1 MTRRSR
7 TPGPTVRRE
16 GSLRDL
22 IDRTAAERDL
32 RNATRRLEREQRE
45 LAADEE
51 RLTGLPSIDR
61 RGGFGTAAGRVG
73 SRLNLPPLT
82 TTSAQLCSVFPFVV
96 GEELPVDGPFV
107 GLDVYSRTPFCFSL
121 HELYRAKAITAP
133 NMMVSGRIGT
143 AKSSLLKTLAFRGV
157 PFGVKFYAVD
167 IRSEYAEL
175 ARLCGITP
183 VRIGPGLGTTINP
196 LAAIRRDP
204 GMPVPQWLQL
214 QRSRRLLLLEGLLEI
229 QVGER
234 LTEAERSMIEYA
246 VDAVTRAE
254 HGTDPDRQAT
264 PTLSQVLHAMSQPE
278 WWQHRLDAVNYPL
291 DAFTADSRRVRL
303 ALERLIRGALGGVF
317 DSDDTATQARID
329 FTQAGAVLDL
339 QAIRSSDQL
348 TAMAMTCAQSWLEAE
363 LSRPA
368 GGPRVCI
375 YDEFTLI
382 ARHLGLIR
390 RMREQT
396 KLARALGIGNILALH
411 RFSDLAAVGEAGS
424 EQVRIARGLIED
436 SGVRVSYGQEPGS
449 LQQAAEFLG
458 TNDTE
463 TDLLRHLRQGVGLWR
478 IGNRSIVVRHQLSSV
493 ERQMVHTD
501 SQMEALPDTSDDSA
515 PDDSVAAG
523 GLDRAGDAGPPNSRV
538 GVGAAERRVP

>member
-1 MTRRSR
+1 MRRA
-7 TPGPTVRRE
+7 
-16 GSLRDL
+16 GSLLDL
-22 IDRTAAERDL
+22 IERGAADRDQRAAARALDQQ
-32 RNATRRLEREQRE
+32 RRA

-51 RLTGLPSIDR
+51 RLTGRPPVDR
-61 RGGFGTAAGRVG
+61 RGGFGTAAGRVAV
-73 SRLNLPPLT
+73 RLNLPPLT
-82 TTSAQLCSVFPFVV
+82 TTSAQLCSVYPFVV
-96 GEELPVDGPFV
+96 GEELPVDGPYV

-133 NMMVSGRIGT
+133 NMTVTGRIGT

-157 PFGVKFYAVD
+157 PFGVKFYCVD

-204 GMPVPQWLQL
+204 GMPEPQWLQL
-214 QRSRRLLLLEGLLEI
+214 QRARRLLLLEGLLEI

-234 LTEAERSMIEYA
+234 LTEAERSLIEYA
-246 VDAVTRAE
+246 VDAVTRTDD
-254 HGTDPDRQAT
+254 GTSVDRHAT
-264 PTLSQVLHAMSQPE
+264 PTLSHVLHAMSRPDG
-278 WWQHRLDAVNYPL
+278 WRHRLEAVDYPL
-291 DAFTADSRRVRL
+291 EAFTADSRRVRL

-317 DSDDTATQARID
+317 DSDDTDTQARID
-329 FTQAGAVLDL
+329 FTAAGAVLDL

-368 GGPRVCI
+368 AGPRICI
-375 YDEFTLI
+375 YDEFTLV
-382 ARHLGLIR
+382 ARHLGLVR

-396 KLARALGIGNILALH
+396 KLARALGIGNILAFH
-411 RFSDLAAVGEAGS
+411 RFSDLSAVGEAGS

-449 LQQAAEFLG
+449 LEQAAEFLG

-478 IGNRSIVVRHQLSSV
+478 IGNRSIVVRHQLSTV
-493 ERQMVHTD
+493 ERRMVHTD
-501 SQMEALPDTSDDSA
+501 SQMEALPDTAGDDA
-515 PDDSVAAG
+515 PDGTAGEGEHPDGPDRDRRDGAAAAAAG
-523 GLDRAGDAGPPNSRV
+523 SV
-538 GVGAAERRVP
+538 GVRTADRQVQ